1 MSAIPP
7 GWLGSII
14 QTQGAQA
21 RAAGDK
27 QAETAAEAERG
38 AGSFAEKLQDV
49 IEETDRDSQVYSD
62 AEGSGSQGRPFEEL
76 PPEPETAPEDS
87 ELDQPS
93 GGLDVQ
99 A

>member
-7 GWLGSII
+7 AWLGSII

-21 RAAGDK
+21 RAAGEK
-27 QAETAAEAERG
+27 QDLTAAEAERSG
-38 AGSFAEKLQDV
+38 GNFADKLQDV

-62 AEGSGSQGRPFEEL
+62 AEGAGSQGRPFEGSSET
-76 PPEPETAPEDS
+76 PPEAEPEA
-87 ELDQPS
+87 DQPP

>member
-7 GWLGSII
+7 TWLGSIL

-27 QAETAAEAERG
+27 QGEDVAEAERTSNG
-38 AGSFAEKLQDV
+38 FAEKLQDV
-49 IEETDRDSQVYSD
+49 IEETDRDSQVYTD
-62 AEGSGSQGRPFEEL
+62 AEGTGSQGRPFEEGAEHS
-76 PPEPETAPEDS
+76 PPAADDADAP
-87 ELDQPS
+87 P

>member
-27 QAETAAEAERG
+27 QAESAAESER
-38 AGSFAEKLQDV
+38 AGGTFAEKLQDV

-62 AEGSGSQGRPFEEL
+62 AEGTGSEGRPFEGNGET
-76 PPEPETAPEDS
+76 PPEGEPDA
-87 ELDQPS
+87 DQTP

>member
-7 GWLGSII
+7 TWLGSII

-27 QAETAAEAERG
+27 QGDNVAESER
-38 AGSFAEKLQDV
+38 AGGNFAEKLQDV

-62 AEGSGSQGRPFEEL
+62 AEGAGSQGRPFEGDSET
-76 PPEPETAPEDS
+76 PPQGEPEAG
-87 ELDQPS
+87 QPP